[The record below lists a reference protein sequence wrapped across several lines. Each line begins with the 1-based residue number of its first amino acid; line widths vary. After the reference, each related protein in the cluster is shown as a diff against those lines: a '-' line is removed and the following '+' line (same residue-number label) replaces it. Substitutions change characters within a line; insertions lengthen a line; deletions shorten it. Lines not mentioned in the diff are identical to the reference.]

1 MFPYLQHNNMPPVT
15 VHPRPTSSSS
25 NDSSRNDATT
35 ETGPQPIP
43 ERPRKRHGPTQGF
56 QTARIVK
63 VTQKKLE
70 VIIEKEDMRATGPN
84 APRFANEIGAA
95 VRQYAPLNKIRWKD
109 VTDAEKSPMYSRLEN
124 VFVLDY
130 DKRHWIKE
138 VIENDTPIRFKE
150 FRYELHEFYETL
162 LHLPMAERKAKK
174 HDQVLN
180 QEYWDFLCDY
190 WESEAFKN
198 KSKRN
203 ATNRSK
209 LTHGHCSGLRS
220 FLNTQAMGRG
230 SNCAPA
236 SLNPTYCWSRC
247 SGAEIVLN

>member
-43 ERPRKRHGPTQGF
+43 ERPRKRRGPTQGF
-56 QTARIVK
+56 QTAHIVK

-70 VIIEKEDMRATGPN
+70 VIIEKEDMQATGPN
-84 APRFANEIGAA
+84 VPRFANEIGAA
-95 VRQYAPLNKIRWKD
+95 EHQYAPLNKIRWKD

-138 VIENDTPIRFKE
+138 VIENDMPIRFKE

-162 LHLPMAERKAKK
+162 LDLPMAERKAKK

-209 LTHGHCSGLRS
+209 LTHGHCSGSRS
-220 FLNTQAMGRG
+220 FLNTQAMGLLKSARRFV
-230 SNCAPA
+230 SCPNQAF
-236 SLNPTYCWSRC
+236 R
-247 SGAEIVLN
+247 